1 MVLSEEIQSE
11 HVTLLKAIQGAVFYQ
26 GAVEGFRSSVDSIRH
41 CSLNTEVNTLPRWPT
56 RLTSERATGRGTTI
70 NPGASE
76 NQLDTDL
83 TVNELW
89 DILPG
94 MCLQVYCGP
103 NESAG
108 QLHKCAGHRT
118 AAEAMDCDMFEMQQE
133 ASASWKWVNSHLLP
147 VSFTFTLNQRCPS
160 NSLYPSTHQLGHL
173 YLCMWEMLLNKITC
187 INYTFFSSFINWESN
202 P

>member
-1 MVLSEEIQSE
+1 M
-11 HVTLLKAIQGAVFYQ
+11 TLLKAIQGAVFYQ

-108 QLHKCAGHRT
+108 QLHKWITWSPNGCWGDGLWHVWDATGSFSIMKMSELTSSTCKLYLH
-118 AAEAMDCDMFEMQQE
+118 FESKM
-133 ASASWKWVNSHLLP
+133 
-147 VSFTFTLNQRCPS
+147 SFKFTLS
-160 NSLYPSTHQLGHL
+160 FNSPT
-173 YLCMWEMLLNKITC
+173 W
-187 INYTFFSSFINWESN
+187 SFIFMYVGDASKQNN
-202 P
+202 LH